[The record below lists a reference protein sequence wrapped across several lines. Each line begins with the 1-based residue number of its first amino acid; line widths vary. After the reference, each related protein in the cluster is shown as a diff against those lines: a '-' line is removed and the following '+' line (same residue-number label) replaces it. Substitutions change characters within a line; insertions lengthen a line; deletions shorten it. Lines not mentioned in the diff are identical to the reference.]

1 MMFRLRKVISARS
14 GIFAMVVL
22 SVVSSAAAQSS
33 PSSTTSAATADPA
46 FKQKW
51 DQLVADAKKEGR
63 LVIISTTGV
72 TRSMPPLV
80 KEFERRFGID
90 VTMAPGGPS
99 AHVERVT
106 ALTNARPLKT
116 NQYKFD
122 LAKTLAKRA
131 LLAIAS

>member
-1 MMFRLRKVISARS
+1 M
-14 GIFAMVVL
+14 VL
-22 SVVSSAAAQSS
+22 SVVSSAAAQSR
-33 PSSTTSAATADPA
+33 PFSTTSAATADPA

-63 LVIISTTGV
+63 RVIISTTGA
-72 TRSMPPLV
+72 TRLMPPLV

-90 VTMAPGGPS
+90 VTMALGGSS